1 MEQEKKVLEK
11 LAEAWNEFLKLE
23 KQHPDEISDFC
34 DGIHKCQLV
43 IGMRFARESN
53 PEIFP
58 KKSKDEPYW
67 KVWRGWRGN
76 HDQRIEG
83 STCSKCGY
91 ECQTVYGSLDKLPK
105 HCGGCGS
112 EMMGIKEN

>member
-1 MEQEKKVLEK
+1 MVKTLTSNQTKWVQFPTQCVSCLKERNIMEQEKKVLEK
-11 LAEAWNEFLKLE
+11 LAEAWHEFLKLE

-58 KKSKDEPYW
+58 KK
-67 KVWRGWRGN
+67 
-76 HDQRIEG
+76 I
-83 STCSKCGY
+83 
-91 ECQTVYGSLDKLPK
+91 
-105 HCGGCGS
+105 
-112 EMMGIKEN
+112 